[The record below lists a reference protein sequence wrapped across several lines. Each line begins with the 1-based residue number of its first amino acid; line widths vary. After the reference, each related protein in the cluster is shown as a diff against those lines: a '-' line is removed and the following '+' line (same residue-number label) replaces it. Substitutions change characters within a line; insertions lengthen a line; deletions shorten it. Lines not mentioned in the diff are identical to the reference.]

1 MNFVKKQKKSFDG
14 LKYAIYD
21 TLVFFCCCSIFF
33 IHILVRKIF
42 SLVTKQ
48 QTPAI
53 RIYFVAK
60 AWLEKSSVKV

>member
-1 MNFVKKQKKSFDG
+1 MIHQSFSVY
-14 LKYAIYD
+14 LFIFK
-21 TLVFFCCCSIFF
+21 TSTFC
-33 IHILVRKIF
+33 IHIRVGKIF

-53 RIYFVAK
+53 KIHFVAK